1 MEYRRRIVEHELLAR
16 IERGG
21 AVVLEGPKA
30 SGKTATARQVCASEV
45 LLDVD
50 PGARATAAIDPSL
63 LLDGNQPRLI
73 DEWQL
78 EPAIWNHVRRAIDDA
93 RGNARFVLTGSSV
106 PVDDDVRHTGA
117 GRFSRLRMRTMSL
130 SEIDASSKEISLGAL
145 LDGDPPRASKAD
157 LGIGDLVDLAC
168 IGGWPGWFDA
178 SRTDAMARA
187 IDYLEQVRRTDI
199 QRVDGVD
206 RDPDRVGRMLVALAR
221 NVATRAPLRT
231 LARDAGDA
239 DGSLDEKTAR
249 DYVRALERLMIVEPQ
264 PSWAP
269 HLRSRARVRSSDT
282 WHLADPSL
290 AIAALRATPDSLLR
304 DLNAFGFIFESL
316 VVRDLRIYA
325 QALDGRV
332 VQYRDNTGL
341 EVDAIVEF
349 GDGRWA
355 AFEVK
360 LGVGQVDDA
369 AAGLLKFAERIDV
382 ERSGPPAALVVI
394 VGTGYGYRRPDGVSV
409 VPIGSLTA

>member
-1 MEYRRRIVEHELLAR
+1 MEYRHRIVENELIAR

-93 RGNARFVLTGSSV
+93 RGNARFVLTGSAV
-106 PVDDDVRHTGA
+106 PGDDDVRHTGA

-130 SEIDASSKEISLGAL
+130 SEIDASSKEISLSSL
-145 LDGDPPRASKAD
+145 LDGDPPRASKANIGIAD
-157 LGIGDLVDLAC
+157 LIDIAC
-168 IGGWPGWFDA
+168 TGGWPGWFDA
-178 SRTDAMARA
+178 KRADAMARA

-206 RDPDRVGRMLVALAR
+206 RDPERVGRMLVALAR

-231 LARDAGDA
+231 LARDAGGA

-269 HLRSRARVRSSDT
+269 HLRSRARVRLSDT

-290 AIAALRATPDSLLR
+290 AIAALRATPDGLLR

-341 EVDAIVEF
+341 EVDVIVEF

-360 LGVGQVDDA
+360 LGVGQIDEA
-369 AAGLLKFAERIDV
+369 AASLLKFAERIDV

-409 VPIGSLTA
+409 VPIGALTQ

>member
-1 MEYRRRIVEHELLAR
+1 
-16 IERGG
+16 
-21 AVVLEGPKA
+21 
-30 SGKTATARQVCASEV
+30 
-45 LLDVD
+45 
-50 PGARATAAIDPSL
+50 
-63 LLDGNQPRLI
+63 
-73 DEWQL
+73 
-78 EPAIWNHVRRAIDDA
+78 
-93 RGNARFVLTGSSV
+93 
-106 PVDDDVRHTGA
+106 
-117 GRFSRLRMRTMSL
+117 
-130 SEIDASSKEISLGAL
+130 
-145 LDGDPPRASKAD
+145 
-157 LGIGDLVDLAC
+157 
-168 IGGWPGWFDA
+168 
-178 SRTDAMARA
+178 MARA

-341 EVDAIVEF
+341 EGDAIVEF
-349 GDGRWA
+349 GDGA
-355 AFEVK
+355 
-360 LGVGQVDDA
+360 LGRV
-369 AAGLLKFAERIDV
+369 
-382 ERSGPPAALVVI
+382 
-394 VGTGYGYRRPDGVSV
+394 
-409 VPIGSLTA
+409 

>member
-1 MEYRRRIVEHELLAR
+1 MEYRRRIVEHELLDR

-30 SGKTATARQVCASEV
+30 TGKTATARQVCASEV

-50 PGARATAAIDPSL
+50 PGARATAAIDASL

-93 RGNARFVLTGSSV
+93 RGDARFVLTGSAV
-106 PVDDDVRHTGA
+106 PVDDEVRHTGA

-130 SEIDASSKEISLGAL
+130 SEIDASSKEISLASL

-157 LGIGDLVDLAC
+157 LGIADLVDLAC

-178 SRTDAMARA
+178 PRSDAMARA

-206 RDPDRVGRMLVALAR
+206 RDPERVGRMLAALAR
-221 NVATRAPLRT
+221 NVATRTSIRT
-231 LARDAGDA
+231 LARDAGGA
-239 DGSLDEKTAR
+239 DDSLDEKTAR

-269 HLRSRARVRSSDT
+269 HLRSRARVRSTDT
-282 WHLADPSL
+282 MHLADPSL
-290 AIAALRATPDSLLR
+290 AVAALRATPDALLR

-325 QALDGRV
+325 QALDARV
-332 VQYRDNTGL
+332 LQYRDNTGL
-341 EVDAIVEF
+341 EVDAIVECAN
-349 GDGRWA
+349 GRWA

-394 VGTGYGYRRPDGVSV
+394 VGTGYGYQRPDGVSV
-409 VPIGSLTA
+409 VPIGSLTT